1 LIITYNSTS
10 TISNYTFTT
19 RADTSFITA
28 GGDYFNYYFNENERD
43 QSMRIVIIG
52 LGGIGSWLAEPL
64 IRYAYKKYNDTLEV
78 LLIDGDSYSNSN
90 LERQSIHPKLMG
102 MNKASAIALKLR
114 QYFPEVDIK
123 EYPEYLNLKNIDIL
137 RSEHTSYVFNCCD
150 NNFCRKIVSEYMD
163 KKYMNNYFLFSGG
176 NELYDGN
183 SHIQQRNRY
192 NGKSELLTVTHPE
205 VGEASENEDRGAM
218 SCGQIAELPASG
230 QIIFTNFWCA
240 AIMLQQFYTIC
251 CSDYSIKETF
261 FDIKKSALNAIRTN

>member
-1 LIITYNSTS
+1 MTYTSITNIIYTRTDTSTS
-10 TISNYTFTT
+10 FTT
-19 RADTSFITA
+19 VS
-28 GGDYFNYYFNENERD
+28 GDYFDYFYQYEEREGK
-43 QSMRIVIIG
+43 MRIIIIG

-64 IRYAYKKYNDTLEV
+64 IRYASKKYNNILEV

-90 LERQSIHPKLMG
+90 LVRQSIHPKLMG
-102 MNKASAIALKLR
+102 MNKASATALKLR

-123 EYPEYLNLKNIDIL
+123 EYPEYLNPKNIEIL
-137 RSEHTSYVFNCCD
+137 LSEHTSYVFNCCD
-150 NNFCRKIVSEYMD
+150 NNYCRKIVSEYMD
-163 KKYMNNYFLFSGG
+163 KKYLNNYFLFSGG
-176 NELYDGN
+176 NEILDGN

-240 AIMLQQFYTIC
+240 AVMLQQFYTVC
-251 CSDYSIKETF
+251 NSDYSIKETF
-261 FDIKKSALNAIRTN
+261 FDIKKSTLNAIRTTY